1 MGKMN
6 LFETE
11 NFNGKTVPVTREQ
24 LMKAWRKVKA
34 AKGSGGVDGK
44 TISKVEE
51 QLGDELYKLWN
62 RMASGSYHP
71 QPVKA
76 VSIPK
81 WDGSERWLGVPTV
94 IDRVAQQAIKDVL
107 EPELEK
113 VFHANSYGYR
123 PNRNTHQAI
132 AKCSKECW
140 EKAWVIDLDIKGFFD
155 NIDHE
160 LLIKALERHTDQKW
174 LIMYVKRWLKA
185 PVKHPDREALVQS
198 EKGTPQGG
206 VISPLLANLFLHYAF
221 DKWMEK
227 RFPKVT
233 FERYA
238 DDIII
243 HCVSKVEAEKVL
255 EMVKVRMRECRL
267 EVHPLKS
274 KVVYCKQHNRQE
286 KYTVVTFDFLGF
298 TFQPRKVKQGESYRL
313 GYGPAISKRAKKHI
327 VRTYKRLK
335 IHKWTT
341 KEVEYIAMEL
351 APKLQG
357 WINYF
362 GKYRKWSMYPVF
374 RSLNDRLVKWLMN
387 KYKRYRN
394 RIKLARN
401 KLKQM
406 ALDYPNLFVHW
417 KYGFYPG

>member
-1 MGKMN
+1 MN

-11 NFNGKTVPVTREQ
+11 NLKGKTIPITQKQ
-24 LMKAWRKVKA
+24 LLAAWRKVKA

-44 TISKVEE
+44 TLSKVEE

-94 IDRVAQQAIKDVL
+94 TDRVAQQVIKDVL

-113 VFHANSYGYR
+113 VFHPDSYGYR
-123 PNRNTHQAI
+123 PNKSAHRAI
-132 AKCSKECW
+132 AKCSKQCW
-140 EKAWVIDLDIKGFFD
+140 ERAWVIDLDIKGFFD
-155 NIDHE
+155 NLDHE
-160 LLIKALERHTDQKW
+160 LLIKAVERHTSQKW
-174 LIMYVKRWLKA
+174 LIMYVERWLKA
-185 PVKHPDREALVQS
+185 PVKYPDKKELVPRS
-198 EKGTPQGG
+198 KGTPQGG

-221 DKWMEK
+221 DKWMDK
-227 RFPKVT
+227 QFPEVT

-243 HCVSKVEAEKVL
+243 HCMSKAEAEKVL
-255 EMVKVRMRECRL
+255 EAVEIRMEECKL
-267 EVHPLKS
+267 EVHPRKT
-274 KVVYCKQHNRQE
+274 KVVYCKQSYRQE
-286 KYTVVTFDFLGF
+286 KYPSVAFDFLGF
-298 TFQPRKVKQGESYRL
+298 TFQPRKIKQKNGSFRL
-313 GYGPAISKRAKKHI
+313 GYGPAISTRAKKHI
-327 VRTYKRLK
+327 NQTFKRLK
-335 IHKWTT
+335 VHRWTT
-341 KEVEYIAMEL
+341 KEVKSIAAKL
-351 APKLQG
+351 APKIQG

-394 RIKLARN
+394 RVKLARG
-401 KLKQM
+401 KLKQI
-406 ALDYPNLFVHW
+406 AQEYPNLFVHW
-417 KYGFYPG
+417 RYGFVPG